1 MARDL
6 LDLVWIVP
14 LLPLLGA
21 ATLLVLGKRIGEPR
35 AGWLASGLMAGS
47 FVWSVVTFFALHDLP
62 ASARAHVTTIF
73 TWLPS
78 GGLHVDMGFL
88 VDPLSV
94 TFILFVT
101 GVGTLIHV
109 FAIGYMR
116 GDPRFSR
123 FFAYMNLFCT
133 SMLILVLGSS
143 FLVTFLGWEGVGL
156 CSYLLISFWFERHG
170 AAIAGKKAFITTRI
184 GDFGFMIAIFLIF
197 LKVGSLDYSALGAA
211 SKLASGTA
219 TAIALLLFL
228 GAIGK
233 SAQFPLHFW
242 LPDAMEGPTP
252 VSALIHAATMVT
264 AGVYIVARAHPYFEA
279 SSDAMTVVAWVGGI
293 TALLAATVGIVQP
306 DIKRVLAYSTISQLG
321 FMFMALGVGAYAA
334 AIFHVVTHAF
344 FKSTLFLGSGSVI
357 HGNGDNQD
365 TRVMG
370 GFRKSLPLTSLAMV
384 AAWLAIAGV
393 PPFSGFWSKDE
404 ILTKVFLAHEYGL
417 WVVGLL
423 AALLTGFYMTRLI
436 VLVFFGNERWK
447 AVPVVSGGSDDALPT
462 SSAEQAAA
470 GGVSPDAASEAMVM
484 EPTVQFGEVPRAAGV
499 SDAHPPHEAPPVMA
513 IPVLLLA
520 GLAVVAGI
528 LSIPLKGLEFLSDWL
543 HPVFA
548 HVAEIRTPSFG
559 EGLALTAA
567 SVVVGVVGIGLA
579 FVVYPRGLPSP
590 STGRAAAAGVSPD
603 AASEATWDDPALER
617 LGAVGRVFGHAY
629 YFDET
634 VARLVGGP
642 LHKAGSWLA
651 DTFDA
656 RIIDGA
662 VNGVGTLVRRGSDG
676 IRRVQSGLVRSYAL
690 WIVVGAAALLLYLL
704 LFAGR

>member
-1 MARDL
+1 
-6 LDLVWIVP
+6 
-14 LLPLLGA
+14 
-21 ATLLVLGKRIGEPR
+21 
-35 AGWLASGLMAGS
+35 
-47 FVWSVVTFFALHDLP
+47 
-62 ASARAHVTTIF
+62 
-73 TWLPS
+73 
-78 GGLHVDMGFL
+78 
-88 VDPLSV
+88 
-94 TFILFVT
+94 
-101 GVGTLIHV
+101 
-109 FAIGYMR
+109 
-116 GDPRFSR
+116 
-123 FFAYMNLFCT
+123 
-133 SMLILVLGSS
+133 
-143 FLVTFLGWEGVGL
+143 
-156 CSYLLISFWFERHG
+156 
-170 AAIAGKKAFITTRI
+170 
-184 GDFGFMIAIFLIF
+184 

-279 SSDAMTVVAWVGGI
+279 SSDAMSVVAWVGGI

-370 GFRKSLPLTSLAMV
+370 GFRKYLPLTSLAMV
-384 AAWLAIAGV
+384 VAWLAIAGV

-404 ILTKVFLAHEYGL
+404 ILTKVFLSHEYGL

-447 AVPVVSGGSDDALPT
+447 ALPVVSGGSDDAPAT
-462 SSAEQAAA
+462 TDQAWA
-470 GGVSPDAASEAMVM
+470 PE

-513 IPVLLLA
+513 FPVLLLA
-520 GLAVVAGI
+520 GLAAVAGI
-528 LSIPLKGLEFLSDWL
+528 LSIPLKGLEFLTDWL

-567 SVVVGVVGIGLA
+567 SVVVGLVGLGLA
-579 FVVYPRGLPSP
+579 FVVYRRGLPSP
-590 STGRAAAAGVSPD
+590 S
-603 AASEATWDDPALER
+603 DDPALER

-629 YFDET
+629 YFDES

-656 RIIDGA
+656 RIVDGA
-662 VNGVGTLVRRGSDG
+662 VNGVGSLVRRGSDG
-676 IRRVQSGLVRSYAL
+676 IRRVQSGLVRNYAL
-690 WIVVGAAALLLYLL
+690 WIVIGAAGLLLYLL
-704 LFAGR
+704 LYAGR